1 MNLLVLGPTSRSSPA
16 TPIGLGCQRCGL
28 LDVCG
33 GVTDFDC
40 LGGCCSQ
47 HAACRLA
54 CPCAE
59 RWVEA
64 VRDGGGIEMQPRYE
78 IGQGKDD
85 LPEYV
90 PHVLHGSGRSQR
102 FSCGYVALTTFD
114 VTAPESP
121 TSFSGPSDLRR
132 YFGVADD
139 ARILLLSVGKDNRL
153 EHHWRYSASHHL
165 AEYLAALG
173 ISHITAPNFS
183 MAHNDPRPEHLV
195 NRSRSLREA
204 ERFTAA
210 GLSVV
215 PHLNAVTQKDWDC
228 WRDFLKD
235 HPHLSINAQEFQ
247 TGLAV
252 RNKAR
257 WHIWQLMNIE
267 QALGRGFRLLAIGGR
282 RHLPLLVGLKA
293 VTIADVNPFIKTQ
306 MRQKLVDGRW
316 VKHATPEG
324 EPLDGL
330 LAENVAAYTLHVRSR
345 VAAMRKIGPLLPSY
359 EPVGQNGAASV
370 VPVSELQMV
379 LPWPASQNASRT
391 L

>member
-1 MNLLVLGPTSRSSPA
+1 MSLLVLGPTSRSGPA
-16 TPIGLGCQRCGL
+16 TPIGLGCQRCAFL
-28 LDVCG
+28 EPCG
-33 GVTDFDC
+33 GTTEFDC
-40 LGGCCSQ
+40 FADCCGQ
-47 HAACRLA
+47 PATCRLA
-54 CPCAE
+54 CPKAE

-64 VRDGGGIEMQPRYE
+64 VQDGGGIEMQPSYQ
-78 IGQGKDD
+78 ITQDGDD
-85 LPEYV
+85 LPDYV
-90 PHVLHGSGRSQR
+90 PHVLHASGRSGR
-102 FSCGYVALTTFD
+102 FSWGYVALTTFD
-114 VTAPESP
+114 ITAPASP

-132 YFGVADD
+132 YFCVAED
-139 ARILLLSVGKDNRL
+139 ARIVLLSVGKDNRL

-210 GLSVV
+210 GLSVI

-228 WRDFLKD
+228 WRDFFKD
-235 HPHLSINAQEFQ
+235 HLHLSVVAQEFQ

-252 RNKAR
+252 RHKAR

-282 RHLPLLVGLKA
+282 RHLPLLVGLGA
-293 VTIADVNPFIKTQ
+293 VTIADANPFIKTQ
-306 MRQKLVDGRW
+306 MRQKLVDGKWLR
-316 VKHATPEG
+316 HANTEG
-324 EPLDGL
+324 ELLDRL
-330 LAENVAAYTLHVRSR
+330 LNDNVAAYTRHVENRL
-345 VAAMRKIGPLLPSY
+345 AMLRQIGPLLPTY
-359 EPVGQNGAASV
+359 ELVLQNGATSV
-370 VPVSELQMV
+370 VPVSELQMA
-379 LPWPASQNASRT
+379 LPWPSAIVSA